1 MEYPKPMQ
9 IFSIVGDTAITEEN
23 TELNY
28 ADYFSGNCAPAG
40 FYYYTGIYIGTNDC
54 EEENEESTF
63 LYVENMDLGK
73 TIKISLS
80 FYNFLKKFGIL
91 TEYEIAT
98 FVPA

>member
-9 IFSIVGDTAITEEN
+9 IFEIFGEKPESSSLDFLES
-23 TELNY
+23 
-28 ADYFSGNCAPAG
+28 FSPNCAPTG

-54 EEENEESTF
+54 EEENEESTI

-80 FYNFLKKFGIL
+80 FYNLLKKFGWL
-91 TEYEIAT
+91 AEYEVAT